1 MVLIFNLVSLYPIYH
16 YCRYTGY
23 SDILYVLFD
32 VLILIF
38 TTSITISDKSLYPV
52 TL

>member
-1 MVLIFNLVSLYPIYH
+1 MVLIFNFVSLYLIYH
-16 YCRYTGY
+16 YCRYTGN
-23 SDILYVLFD
+23 SDIVYVSFD

-38 TTSITISDKSLYPV
+38 TTSIIISDKSLYPI

>member
-1 MVLIFNLVSLYPIYH
+1 MVLIFNFASLYPIYH

-23 SDILYVLFD
+23 SDILYVFFD

-38 TTSITISDKSLYPV
+38 TTSIIISDKSLYPV